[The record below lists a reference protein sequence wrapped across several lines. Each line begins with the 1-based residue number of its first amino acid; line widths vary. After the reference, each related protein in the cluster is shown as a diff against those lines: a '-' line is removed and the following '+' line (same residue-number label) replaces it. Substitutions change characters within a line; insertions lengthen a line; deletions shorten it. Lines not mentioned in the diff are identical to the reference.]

1 MNREAHCGANTI
13 ERLEEQSELLLKMY
27 ESDLAKH
34 PTSAATKSSR
44 SNMIAL
50 CHSVDQIYGQV
61 AAPVVASA
69 LGTDSSVVRS

>member
-13 ERLEEQSELLLKMY
+13 ERLEEQSELLLKIY

-34 PTSAATKSSR
+34 PMSAANKSSR

-50 CHSVDQIYGQV
+50 WHSINQIYGEV
-61 AAPVVASA
+61 AASAIAGA
-69 LGTDSSVVRS
+69 LGTDSSVLRS